1 MGMDQESCQKD
12 NQMGEKGCQEGEKG
26 CQEDCQV
33 SQNIETLY
41 NALAN
46 VSSLSY
52 VPRLV
57 IVRLRSSDTCLEA
70 TVSQC

>member
-1 MGMDQESCQKD
+1 MGMVQESCQKH
-12 NQMGEKGCQEGEKG
+12 NQMGEKG

-33 SQNIETLY
+33 SQSIETLY
-41 NALAN
+41 NVLAN

-57 IVRLRSSDTCLEA
+57 IVRLRSSVTCLEA

>member
-1 MGMDQESCQKD
+1 
-12 NQMGEKGCQEGEKG
+12 MGEKGCQEGEKG

-57 IVRLRSSDTCLEA
+57 IVRLRSSVTCLEA